1 MEQIAPTGKRKY
13 SATIVYT
20 AAVFLVCSG
29 LVCFEKITGAEFIKA
44 VEAAGILVAVYLG
57 SNVAKGYIDR
67 GKG

>member
-1 MEQIAPTGKRKY
+1 MQEVTAFGKRKF
-13 SATIVYT
+13 SATLVYT
-20 AAVFLVCSG
+20 AAVFLICSG